1 MKKFTISTEKPYD
14 VIIGEGLLADTG
26 RYLRALFTPRKV
38 CVITDSTVNALFG
51 KTVSDS
57 LRDSGFQ
64 VSTVKFP
71 AGEHSKTLTTYGN
84 ILEAM
89 AEDAITRTDLV
100 LALGG
105 GVVGDMAGFA
115 AGTYL
120 RGVDYVQVP
129 TTVIAATD
137 AAIGGKT
144 GIDILGGK
152 NLAGLFWQPRLVL
165 CDYST
170 FDTLPVQRFNDGVAE
185 VVKNAVVSDAN
196 LISHI
201 RDKRYEYVLE
211 RCISIKRSLVEADER
226 DTGLRQLLNF
236 GHTIGHGIEKL
247 SAYKESHGQ
256 AVAKGMV
263 AEARGAYLAGYTGN
277 DISGELAGILESF
290 GLDTSLGYDPEEI
303 FRLARMD
310 KKIRNGKINMIIPEA
325 IGRCSLRK
333 LTLDE
338 LRTFIWLGLTGSRP
352 S

>member
-1 MKKFTISTEKPYD
+1 MKKFTISTERPYD
-14 VIIGEGLLADTG
+14 VIIGDDLLADTG
-26 RYLRALFTPRKV
+26 RYLREIFTPRKV

-51 KTVSDS
+51 KTVCDS
-57 LRDSGFQ
+57 LADSGFQ
-64 VSTVKFP
+64 TSRIQFP
-71 AGEHSKTLTTYGN
+71 AGEHSKTITTYAN

-89 AEDAITRTDLV
+89 ADDAVTRSDLV

-120 RGVDYVQVP
+120 RGIDYIQVP

-152 NLAGLFWQPRLVL
+152 NLAGLFWQPRLVI
-165 CDYST
+165 CDYRT
-170 FDTLPVQRFNDGVAE
+170 FDTLPLARFNDGVAE
-185 VVKNAVVSDAN
+185 VIKSAVVSDGS
-196 LISHI
+196 LIAQI

-211 RCISIKRSLVEADER
+211 RCISIKKSLVEADER

-247 SAYKESHGQ
+247 SSYNVSHGQ
-256 AVAKGMV
+256 AVAKGMI
-263 AEARGAYLAGYTGN
+263 AEARGAYLSGFAAN
-277 DISGELAGILESF
+277 DISGGLRDILESF
-290 GLDTSLGYDPEEI
+290 GLDTSLDYDPEAVY
-303 FRLARMD
+303 RLARMD
-310 KKIRNGKINMIIPEA
+310 KKIRNGRINMIIPES

-333 LTLDE
+333 LTMEE
-338 LRTFIWLGLTGSRP
+338 LRALIFSGITGKP
-352 S
+352 C